1 MARRPGK
8 ATRTTSSNL
17 RRISRPKARRKTK
30 TRGPIPIRPI
40 TYLRKSDRARARLH
54 VARSAGGSGRLR
66 HHQPARLRWLQSAH
80 ATERHRR
87 AQRRPHACGSADD
100 ATHDRRLRD
109 ARAATDPRAARR
121 ISRAGVTFRHRCGD
135 ARRSHALGLDEPRRH
150 LALDVAAGNVS
161 PGEQQAAPCLLERAR
176 PHSDSRT
183 DQRGAAR
190 QSARGVVSI
199 HGPEPE
205 LARPVAAA
213 RLLGSGCFAAAADRG
228 RDHPRAG
235 RLGQAGAIGGGVGM
249 TPRRRTH
256 NRQRGVALIMA
267 VLIVALAT
275 MLAASVSFKGYLDQ
289 RRSANAFALDQG
301 FEVALG
307 GEAWAA
313 DSLRRD
319 KQQSAKTDD
328 FTEEW
333 ATPIPPIPIDNGQFE
348 GQMEDMQGRFNLNS
362 LVTLEGGQFKFD
374 QPAIDRFERLLELL
388 ELETKWAR
396 IIADWI
402 DSDIQPNFPD
412 GAEDPTYTGLS
423 PPYRT
428 ANMPLTRASELLA
441 ITGFGLERYRKLE
454 PFVTALPIGTSINLC
469 TASPELLDAL
479 VAGRRQF
486 TLARETTMETRKERC
501 FPTVD
506 DYKNGG
512 LTVEQTQEL
521 VQ

>member
-1 MARRPGK
+1 MTPGILPSP
-8 ATRTTSSNL
+8 R
-17 RRISRPKARRKTK
+17 
-30 TRGPIPIRPI
+30 TRGS
-40 TYLRKSDRARARLH
+40 T
-54 VARSAGGSGRLR
+54 
-66 HHQPARLRWLQSAH
+66 
-80 ATERHRR
+80 
-87 AQRRPHACGSADD
+87 
-100 ATHDRRLRD
+100 
-109 ARAATDPRAARR
+109 
-121 ISRAGVTFRHRCGD
+121 
-135 ARRSHALGLDEPRRH
+135 
-150 LALDVAAGNVS
+150 
-161 PGEQQAAPCLLERAR
+161 PG
-176 PHSDSRT
+176 
-183 DQRGAAR
+183 
-190 QSARGVVSI
+190 
-199 HGPEPE
+199 
-205 LARPVAAA
+205 
-213 RLLGSGCFAAAADRG
+213 
-228 RDHPRAG
+228 
-235 RLGQAGAIGGGVGM
+235 
-249 TPRRRTH
+249 
-256 NRQRGVALIMA
+256 RQRGVALIMA

-289 RRSANAFALDQG
+289 RRSGNAFALDQG

-319 KQQSAKTDD
+319 KQQSSKTDD

-362 LVTLEGGQFKFD
+362 LVTLEGGQLKFD
-374 QPAIDRFERLLELL
+374 QPAIDRFERLLEVL

-486 TLARETTMETRKERC
+486 TLARDDTMETRKQRC

-506 DYKNGG
+506 DYKSG
-512 LTVEQTQEL
+512 LSNDQTQEL
-521 VQ
+521 VQGKVIDQTSSYFRATIWVTIGTTQFTLYSLLYRSGNNGLVRPILRSHGTP

>member
-1 MARRPGK
+1 M
-8 ATRTTSSNL
+8 N
-17 RRISRPKARRKTK
+17 
-30 TRGPIPIRPI
+30 
-40 TYLRKSDRARARLH
+40 
-54 VARSAGGSGRLR
+54 
-66 HHQPARLRWLQSAH
+66 
-80 ATERHRR
+80 RHR
-87 AQRRPHACGSADD
+87 QH
-100 ATHDRRLRD
+100 
-109 ARAATDPRAARR
+109 
-121 ISRAGVTFRHRCGD
+121 
-135 ARRSHALGLDEPRRH
+135 
-150 LALDVAAGNVS
+150 
-161 PGEQQAAPCLLERAR
+161 
-176 PHSDSRT
+176 
-183 DQRGAAR
+183 
-190 QSARGVVSI
+190 
-199 HGPEPE
+199 
-205 LARPVAAA
+205 
-213 RLLGSGCFAAAADRG
+213 
-228 RDHPRAG
+228 
-235 RLGQAGAIGGGVGM
+235 
-249 TPRRRTH
+249 
-256 NRQRGVALIMA
+256 GVALIMA

-275 MLAASVSFKGYLDQ
+275 MLAASVSFKGYLDH
-289 RRSANAFALDQG
+289 RRSGNAFALDQG

-319 KQQSAKTDD
+319 KQQSSKTDD

-362 LVTLEGGQFKFD
+362 LVTLEGGQLKFD

-486 TLARETTMETRKERC
+486 TLARDDTMETRKQRC
-501 FPTVD
+501 FPTKQ
-506 DYKNGG
+506 DYESG
-512 LTVEQTQEL
+512 LQPNEKTEL
-521 VQ
+521 VDGKVIDQTSSYFRSTIWVTIGTTQFTLYSLLYRSGNNGLVRPILRSHGTP

>member
-1 MARRPGK
+1 M
-8 ATRTTSSNL
+8 TR
-17 RRISRPKARRKTK
+17 
-30 TRGPIPIRPI
+30 
-40 TYLRKSDRARARLH
+40 H
-54 VARSAGGSGRLR
+54 
-66 HHQPARLRWLQSAH
+66 
-80 ATERHRR
+80 
-87 AQRRPHACGSADD
+87 
-100 ATHDRRLRD
+100 
-109 ARAATDPRAARR
+109 
-121 ISRAGVTFRHRCGD
+121 
-135 ARRSHALGLDEPRRH
+135 PRR
-150 LALDVAAGNVS
+150 
-161 PGEQQAAPCLLERAR
+161 
-176 PHSDSRT
+176 
-183 DQRGAAR
+183 
-190 QSARGVVSI
+190 
-199 HGPEPE
+199 
-205 LARPVAAA
+205 
-213 RLLGSGCFAAAADRG
+213 
-228 RDHPRAG
+228 
-235 RLGQAGAIGGGVGM
+235 
-249 TPRRRTH
+249 
-256 NRQRGVALIMA
+256 RQRGVALIMA

-289 RRSANAFALDQG
+289 RRSANAFSLDQG

-319 KQQSAKTDD
+319 KQQSPKTDD

-348 GQMEDMQGRFNLNS
+348 GQLEDMQGRFNLNS
-362 LVTLEGGQFKFD
+362 LVTLEGGQLKFD

-454 PFVTALPIGTSINLC
+454 PFVTALPIGTAINLC

-486 TLARETTMETRKERC
+486 TLARENTMETRKQRC

-506 DYKNGG
+506 DYKSG
-512 LTVEQTQEL
+512 LSNDQTQEL
-521 VQ
+521 VQGKVVDQTSAYFRSTIWVTIGTTQFTLYSLLYRSGNNGLVRPILRSHGTP